1 MNPHENI
8 RRTRLITE
16 TAVSVALATFLGFIR
31 LYRLPWG
38 GALSLKLLPLI
49 YLAFKHGPKAGMAG
63 GLLTGLITLILDP
76 VILHPIQVLLDYGFP
91 YIALGILGWFPA
103 WPRLGIAV
111 TSVIRLL
118 SHVLSGVI
126 YFSAYAPPQMNDQ
139 VYHFY
144 SDSFGLTFPFLLND
158 WTAPWLY
165 SILYNSSVII
175 PEALLMILIVPP
187 ILRRLKAM
195 PI

>member
-16 TAVSVALATFLGFIR
+16 TAVSVALAIFLGFIR

-76 VILHPIQVLLDYGFP
+76 VILHPVQVLLDYGFP

-118 SHVLSGVI
+118 CHVLSGVI

-139 VYHFY
+139 IYHFL
-144 SDSFGLTFPFLLND
+144 SDSFGVTFPFLLND
-158 WTAPWLY
+158 WTPPGY
-165 SILYNSSVII
+165 I
-175 PEALLMILIVPP
+175 PFCITAVLLSPK
-187 ILRRLKAM
+187 RF
-195 PI
+195 